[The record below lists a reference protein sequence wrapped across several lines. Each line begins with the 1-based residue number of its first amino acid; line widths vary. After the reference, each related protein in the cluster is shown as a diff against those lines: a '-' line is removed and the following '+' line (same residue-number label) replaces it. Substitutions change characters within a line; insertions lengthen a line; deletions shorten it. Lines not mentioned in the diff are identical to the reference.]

1 MKYTIALDKKII
13 WHNTSNFISQ
23 IFLCY
28 GNPSHSLAFGF
39 IFSLIVI
46 IMVCVR
52 TYDGGEGFF
61 IAKNELLLVEIA
73 ELLLTVLVSERSIL
87 FFTKSFIKMVV
98 VIGSV
103 VSRDRQTLFRN
114 RFEFVHEWMSE
125 LGTIYVHICTVRTRI
140 MNNVQQRK
148 NLFSRV
154 VVVVFVGEMTNTK
167 QQTLFVF
174 PLIWNGGE
182 WYSLL

>member
-1 MKYTIALDKKII
+1 M

-23 IFLCY
+23 IFFCY

-52 TYDGGEGFF
+52 TYDGAEEFF

-98 VIGSV
+98 VIGS
-103 VSRDRQTLFRN
+103 SRN

-125 LGTIYVHICTVRTRI
+125 WVRNYLRTYMYRTYPYYE
-140 MNNVQQRK
+140 NVQQRK
-148 NLFSRV
+148 NLFSRF
-154 VVVVFVGEMTNTK
+154 VVVVFVGEMTNK
-167 QQTLFVF
+167 KQQQTLFVF
-174 PLIWNGGE
+174 PLIWKGGE